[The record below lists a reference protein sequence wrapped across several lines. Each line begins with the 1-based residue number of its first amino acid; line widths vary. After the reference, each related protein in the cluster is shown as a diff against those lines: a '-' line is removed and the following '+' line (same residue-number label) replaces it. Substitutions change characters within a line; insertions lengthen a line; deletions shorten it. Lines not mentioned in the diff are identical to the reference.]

1 MRGRVLVFV
10 QQRSSARSI
19 RQKNIWLL
27 FPASEMRI
35 LR

>member
-10 QQRSSARSI
+10 QQRSSGGI
-19 RQKNIWLL
+19 VRQKNIWLL